1 MENPKDILRKI
12 LGADAD
18 IEALENTGEP
28 LDVLAE
34 TLIDLQKCRKIR
46 QWLVENSGIDALV
59 SPEVFHG
66 LLSIQELN
74 TLENADRDLNV
85 EVTRI
90 NETREEDDP
99 VNAANFNSILREMY
113 RDLSALNESRQK
125 EFSDLILASEISG
138 DMLDRI
144 ENFTKSIR
152 SLNLRGVG
160 YFLTGWK
167 VSGIEKSFKSMFPNS
182 MRAHPLRKNLRQ
194 VEMEM
199 VLYRKCLNVNI
210 KWAPVGMDLFSV
222 IRRDGLELLLGN
234 LEEMGNG
241 IWNVVYNGLRL
252 KESLN
257 LVGIR
262 FEDSRTLMDEELVSL
277 PVVKNG

>member
-1 MENPKDILRKI
+1 MENPKEILRGL
-12 LGADAD
+12 LGAAAD
-18 IEALENTGEP
+18 LDELEKTGEP
-28 LDVLAE
+28 LDLLAE

-46 QWLVENSGIDALV
+46 DWLVENSGIDALIA
-59 SPEVFHG
+59 PAVFHS

-90 NETREEDDP
+90 NETRDEDDP
-99 VNAANFNSILREMY
+99 VTAANFNSILRELY
-113 RDLSALNESRQK
+113 RDLSGLNDSRQK

-144 ENFTKSIR
+144 ENFTSSIR

-160 YFLTGWK
+160 YLLTGWK
-167 VSGIEKSFKSMFPNS
+167 VSGIEKSFQSNFPNS
-182 MRAHPLRKNLRQ
+182 MRAHPLRKNLRR

-199 VLYRKCLNVNI
+199 VFYRKCLEVNI
-210 KWAPVGMDLFSV
+210 KWAPVGMDLFNV

-252 KESLN
+252 KKSLA
-257 LVGIR
+257 LVGIK
-262 FEDSRTLMDEELVSL
+262 FDDARTLMEDELVSL
-277 PVVKNG
+277 PVE

>member
-1 MENPKDILRKI
+1 MSLP
-12 LGADAD
+12 
-18 IEALENTGEP
+18 EAQTSSP
-28 LDVLAE
+28 V
-34 TLIDLQKCRKIR
+34 IR
-46 QWLVENSGIDALV
+46 SSATIDA
-59 SPEVFHG
+59 SGRPPA
-66 LLSIQELN
+66 SRIN
-74 TLENADRDLNV
+74 TLENANRDLDV

-90 NETREEDDP
+90 NETRDTDDP
-99 VNAANFNSILREMY
+99 VNAANFNSVLREMY
-113 RDLSALNESRQK
+113 RDLSMLNDLRQK

-144 ENFTKSIR
+144 ESFTSSIR
-152 SLNLRGVG
+152 SLNFRGVG
-160 YFLTGWK
+160 FLLTGWK
-167 VSGIEKSFKSMFPNS
+167 VSGIEKKFKNMFPNL
-182 MRAHPLRKNLRQ
+182 MRAHPLRKNLRR

-199 VLYRKCLNVNI
+199 VFYRKCLEVNI

-257 LVGIR
+257 LVGIK
-262 FEDSRTLMDEELVSL
+262 FEDSRTLMDEDLVSL
-277 PVVKNG
+277 PVV